1 MNLTLLIPL
10 KFRFLS
16 VMIRFVLFLS
26 LLYYSDIEVPAFGK
40 IILSAQCHRRQRIN
54 IMTKKKSNIVLIG
67 MPGAGKSTVGVI
79 LAKLTSRGFVDTDL
93 LIQTAQTRSLQEIVD
108 NDGHMTLRMIEEDII
123 LGINH
128 RNLVIATGG
137 SAVYSHAAMTHL
149 KEDGVSVF
157 LDVDINTLQSRIRD
171 FDTRGLAKRPDQSLA
186 DLFEERYQLY
196 AGYADV
202 TVDCAG
208 LTQEEVCAA
217 ILKKIKVSQL
227 T

>member
-1 MNLTLLIPL
+1 
-10 KFRFLS
+10 
-16 VMIRFVLFLS
+16 
-26 LLYYSDIEVPAFGK
+26 
-40 IILSAQCHRRQRIN
+40 
-54 IMTKKKSNIVLIG
+54 MTKKKSNIVLIG

-93 LIQTAQTRSLQEIVD
+93 LIQTTQNRSLQEIVD
-108 NDGHMTLRMIEEDII
+108 NDGHMTLRRIEEDVI

-149 KEDGVSVF
+149 KEDGDSVF

-186 DLFEERYQLY
+186 DLFEERYSLY
-196 AGYADV
+196 ERYADIKI
-202 TVDCAG
+202 DCSNM
-208 LTQEEVCAA
+208 TQEDVCAV
-217 ILKKIKVSQL
+217 IIKEMKVPG
-227 T
+227 